1 MAIAATIA
9 LYIILGVLLV
19 LLLPPVL
26 PLRLVGILMLLA
38 LPAFVP
44 VRVRLAFQEEFSVEL
59 QYLFLKKSC
68 RPLRIPPKRSLS
80 PRKKKQR
87 RSFRK
92 RMERGKRQ
100 C

>member
-44 VRVRLAFQEEFSVEL
+44 V
-59 QYLFLKKSC
+59 
-68 RPLRIPPKRSLS
+68 SLS
-80 PRKKKQR
+80 EKKAAAP
-87 RSFRK
+87 
-92 RMERGKRQ
+92 
-100 C
+100 

>member
-59 QYLFLKKSC
+59 QYLFLKKKAAA
-68 RPLRIPPKRSLS
+68 P
-80 PRKKKQR
+80 
-87 RSFRK
+87 
-92 RMERGKRQ
+92 
-100 C
+100 